1 MRCHMRDYEFEFFD
15 LINMGQLALLNNG
28 LSLSEKSG
36 IEFMRQFIKK
46 ACKQIPKGS
55 QIYQYAAEQLNINKK
70 TFPQKLQ
77 KEKARFEQAAK
88 TQLQCKTLNLLARF
102 DALMEQLDK
111 SGVLTKMVTQDVVLM
126 PEDQKRYFKSGLV
139 CISEYEYNLIKAG
152 GAELPVVDIDV
163 QTAAQFK
170 HIVDLF
176 ITYGFDCQHLKYHRQ
191 QTRYKFE
198 LKLLQN
204 RISEQLINIGRILHT
219 HKSLPESL
227 Q

>member
-1 MRCHMRDYEFEFFD
+1 MRDYEFEFFD

-77 KEKARFEQAAK
+77 KEKSRFEQAAK

-111 SGVLTKMVTQDVVLM
+111 SGVLTKMVTQDVLVLL
-126 PEDQKRYFKSGLV
+126 EDQKRYFKSGLV

-219 HKSLPESL
+219 NKNHSESL